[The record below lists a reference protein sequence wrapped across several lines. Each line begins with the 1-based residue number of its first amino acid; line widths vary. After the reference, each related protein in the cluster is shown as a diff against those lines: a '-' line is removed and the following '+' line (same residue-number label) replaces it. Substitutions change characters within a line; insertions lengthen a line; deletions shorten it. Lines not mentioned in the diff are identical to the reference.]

1 MATAAMFSIG
11 RRTLYFFGGIYW

>member
-1 MATAAMFSIG
+1 MATAEMFSIG